1 MSILF
6 SLLLHPCKE
15 YVNDVYGVETADE
28 TVCLRGAVVTPLE
41 DSRMS

>member
-1 MSILF
+1 MMSV
-6 SLLLHPCKE
+6 SL
-15 YVNDVYGVETADE
+15 NGGYGVETADE

>member
-1 MSILF
+1 MMSI
-6 SLLLHPCKE
+6 SLNGVC
-15 YVNDVYGVETADE
+15 GVETADE

>member
-1 MSILF
+1 MMSI
-6 SLLLHPCKE
+6 SL
-15 YVNDVYGVETADE
+15 NGVYSVETADK